1 MYIIG
6 KAKLNSKRYIEY
18 VSKENRLSAERKPG
32 WYTKL
37 SDIYPKEITDVAWK
51 CMKRTG
57 WSEEYNCVLSV
68 PDELVT
74 ENIKMHQ
81 EYINSM
87 GISWEL
93 MFYDT
98 YVAIIRSGELM
109 VAVPSDVIAPELYRN
124 VDDIPVVELYNQ
136 IGNDGK
142 ETAIADHFPVTKNQ
156 MKKKIARKCDEIN
169 EQQAKL
175 KKLEEEKKAELEQ
188 FRLELEKK
196 YEEKMSFLNKKQ
208 EEMKQQMETLKQ
220 QMFLLDTEIYSIR
233 CLMGETVDFVQLTT
247 GSHSNEKEPMVIYQ
261 KLRFLDEEL
270 GKWVSL
276 YHVDGD
282 DQCLFEELLKQR
294 EDLRSMFLPSKKC
307 ISLVQIARNR
317 VHYCDNNIVANA
329 LEKCEVFHARTIGIL
344 VRDGDNVWIGWT
356 DQDRINIP
364 DENAFYRP
372 SERSDAV
379 LDERQKYTSSTKED
393 IASRYFIFSIL
404 QGIINNGKMIR
415 LPENIQISK
424 KTPYIIFS
432 MADGWLEDNRYGT
445 FSDIV
450 ERTDQPL
457 MKGDMILTTL
467 RITRDDA
474 YFKDKY
480 AAWNNDRGRGEK
492 NRTHDA
498 SIKNCVVVPINC
510 IDKEKVYSHV
520 YRKYRLKVRD
530 EVIDAEN
537 GGKVRTIKHI
547 TERTSE
553 YLGLDHQMVEIVNDM
568 LLNHSTKKMT
578 PEQIYALCKELYYY
592 TKDEMEYVTTSANNS
607 DKYAGSYYTVYD
619 HTELLEEIQHSY
631 VSAKK
636 SDSNYWGEGR
646 DSYAN
651 MEIYPNEY
659 LNLTFLNSIYLTY
672 AIQNGKMGGWKRG
685 NVMVSYA
692 DSIPYLNKA
701 LEYIRKREKQEAE
714 MLKMYMELYEGWQV
728 DLSEWRLQN
737 NYHRLTTARAK
748 KFAKFIYAKNK
759 I

>member
-1 MYIIG
+1 MNTIG
-6 KAKLNSKRYIEY
+6 KAKLNWNRYTTY
-18 VSKENRLSAERKPG
+18 VSKENKLSAERKPG
-32 WYTKL
+32 WYAKL
-37 SDIYPKEITDVAWK
+37 SDTYPKEITDITWK

-57 WSEEYNCVLSV
+57 WSEEYNCVLAV

-74 ENIKMHQ
+74 QNIKMHQ
-81 EYINSM
+81 DYINSM
-87 GISWEL
+87 RLSWDLLYYDSSIS
-93 MFYDT
+93 
-98 YVAIIRSGELM
+98 VIRSGELT
-109 VAVPSDVIAPELYRN
+109 VTVPSDVVDPELYRN
-124 VDDIPVVELYNQ
+124 VDDIPVAELYNQ
-136 IGNDGK
+136 IGYDDKG
-142 ETAIADHFPVTKNQ
+142 TAIAERHVTKNQ
-156 MKKKIARKCDEIN
+156 MKEMISKKHIEIN
-169 EQQAKL
+169 EKREQL
-175 KKLEEEKKAELEQ
+175 KQLEDEKKAELER

-196 YEEKMSFLNKKQ
+196 YEEKMTFLNQKQ

-233 CLMGETVDFVQLTT
+233 CLMGKTVDFIQLTT
-247 GSHSNEKEPMVIYQ
+247 GSHSNEKEPLVIYQ

-276 YHVDGD
+276 YHVDGG

-294 EDLRSMFLPSKKC
+294 DDLRSMFLPSKKC

-317 VHYCDNNIVANA
+317 VHYCDNSIVANA

-404 QGIINNGKMIR
+404 QGIINNRKMIR

-424 KTPYIIFS
+424 KNPYIIFS

-445 FSDIV
+445 FSNIV

-498 SIKNCVVVPINC
+498 SIKNCVVIPINC
-510 IDKEKVYSHV
+510 IDNEKVYSHV
-520 YRKYRLKVRD
+520 YRKYRLNVRD
-530 EVIDAEN
+530 KVIDTGN
-537 GGKVRTIKHI
+537 GGKVKTVEHI

-553 YLGLDHQMVEIVNDM
+553 YLGVEHQMVEIVNDM
-568 LLNHSTKKMT
+568 LLKRSTKKMT
-578 PEQIYALCKELYYY
+578 PEQIYSLCKELYYY
-592 TKDEMEYVTTSANNS
+592 TKDEMEYVTTGTNNLA

-619 HTELLEEIQHSY
+619 HTELLEEIQHNF

-636 SDSNYWGEGR
+636 NDSNYWGEGR

-685 NVMVSYA
+685 NTEVSYA

-701 LEYIRKREKQEAE
+701 LEYIRKREEQETE
-714 MLKMYMELYEGWQV
+714 MLKPYMELYDGWQV

-737 NYHRLTTARAK
+737 NYHRLTDTRAK
-748 KFAKFIYAKNK
+748 KFAKYVCEKNT